1 MTHTP
6 PTDITQQPPNN
17 AACKAGPPRAQG
29 PKTYKQPPAS
39 RAPPRHV
46 RRPPAKHN
54 CADLARNRFDPHPTT
69 PISCKR
75 PGRGA
80 PEDVR
85 VARGLKEALAQCP
98 AKERAKGQ
106 QRAGANGAGQGDY
119 NAAAQSAL
127 TRVRGAECAQ
137 GVVWAL
143 REGLRGHARA
153 VLATSLL
160 HIQAHLYLVDD
171 RREDGHH
178 AGVSGRGIMPPPML
192 LRVGRTHRESPNDL
206 QQRPHALFDHLRA
219 PGNKRTLLLPV
230 RSRCDEVVRRPM
242 TKSVP
247 LDAPLDGDEHT

>member
-1 MTHTP
+1 MLHAKATS
-6 PTDITQQPPNN
+6 D
-17 AACKAGPPRAQG
+17 ACNR
-29 PKTYKQPPAS
+29 PKTALGP
-39 RAPPRHV
+39 PPRHV
-46 RRPPAKHN
+46 RRPPAEHSR
-54 CADLARNRFDPHPTT
+54 ADLARNRFAPHPTT
-69 PISCKR
+69 PTSCKR
-75 PGRGA
+75 PDRGA

-160 HIQAHLYLVDD
+160 HIQAHLHLVDD

-178 AGVSGRGIMPPPML
+178 AGVSGRGIMPPPIPL
-192 LRVGRTHRESPNDL
+192 GALIERAQTTCNSGRTRS
-206 QQRPHALFDHLRA
+206 
-219 PGNKRTLLLPV
+219 LP
-230 RSRCDEVVRRPM
+230 
-242 TKSVP
+242 T
-247 LDAPLDGDEHT
+247 